1 MQIVVGRFAVP
12 VVAVQRVGL
21 YQIRNYF
28 LNEIIGEPGVIR
40 LHSGVFVRGLF
51 HQIQRRGPRRL
62 RFSLRDIALL
72 LHEQDDVVAA
82 LQMLL
87 RVGIGVEARRV
98 LCDGRNA
105 GRLGDGDVR
114 RRFTEVLVRAR
125 LHARGIARQA
135 DGVQVRFQNL
145 FLAET
150 VVQRDGAEDLLDLT
164 GVALDAGG
172 FILAGDVFDELLF
185 NGGRTQLAARQ
196 VAARQLAEHLVDGRQ
211 HRALKAEARMRVKIL
226 VLHRDERVLDI
237 RGYFIQRL
245 PDAVFL
251 RALQTLVLH
260 PLGLALV
267 VDLLAVND
275 RGIRQLKLRQ
285 VQQVA
290 VALRLFHHI
299 QADSHCRDGAQND
312 AHTQAACNK
321 AHDRAQYSARRHFF
335 LFVPARAAG
344 ALCAP
349 GRALR
354 RALRAVFIVFYDES
368 PPKSTS
374 RAPHAQRRG
383 KLYVPAW
390 CLRHSSIPH
399 FRLPDIRPYRNRTN
413 CLCPYCGREVIAMS
427 AKRIAVLVIVPIAV
441 FAVSVGLFLL
451 LAHPGRAGAAEP
463 PSYTL
468 GEDSGKLALFK
479 TGENT
484 PVTRYEIYTGLLPE
498 QDVAALQQG
507 IPVATQKELR
517 RYLEDFG
524 A

>member
-1 MQIVVGRFAVP
+1 MLEVRAARHGDAP
-12 VVAVQRVGL
+12 ALDALGAAP
-21 YQIRNYF
+21 
-28 LNEIIGEPGVIR
+28 EA
-40 LHSGVFVRGLF
+40 GVFVLEKNGAVIGALTLRAGEIFGCAVAPEWRG
-51 HQIQRRGPRRL
+51 
-62 RFSLRDIALL
+62 
-72 LHEQDDVVAA
+72 
-82 LQMLL
+82 
-87 RVGIGVEARRV
+87 
-98 LCDGRNA
+98 
-105 GRLGDGDVR
+105 
-114 RRFTEVLVRAR
+114 
-125 LHARGIARQA
+125 
-135 DGVQVRFQNL
+135 
-145 FLAET
+145 
-150 VVQRDGAEDLLDLT
+150 
-164 GVALDAGG
+164 
-172 FILAGDVFDELLF
+172 
-185 NGGRTQLAARQ
+185 
-196 VAARQLAEHLVDGRQ
+196 
-211 HRALKAEARMRVKIL
+211 
-226 VLHRDERVLDI
+226 
-237 RGYFIQRL
+237 RGYGT
-245 PDAVFL
+245 FL
-251 RALQTLVLH
+251 
-260 PLGLALV
+260 
-267 VDLLAVND
+267 
-275 RGIRQLKLRQ
+275 
-285 VQQVA
+285 
-290 VALRLFHHI
+290 
-299 QADSHCRDGAQND
+299 
-312 AHTQAACNK
+312 
-321 AHDRAQYSARRHFF
+321 
-335 LFVPARAAG
+335 
-344 ALCAP
+344 
-349 GRALR
+349 LR

-413 CLCPYCGREVIAMS
+413 CLCPYCEREVIAMS